1 MRFTH
6 PAGCACKEPV
16 RFTHPTREQVMSIQ
30 QWEIVIYVVTAALT
44 ATAPWMFMVHAKLAV
59 LSTQVARLETKVD
72 RMVDAE
78 QERLPQCIQHE
89 TALRELQR
97 RWEMHDVKIE
107 NVLQRIP
114 S

>member
-1 MRFTH
+1 
-6 PAGCACKEPV
+6 
-16 RFTHPTREQVMSIQ
+16 MSVQ
-30 QWEIVIYVVTAALT
+30 EWGIVVGVAMSAVLALG
-44 ATAPWMFMVHAKLAV
+44 PWMFMVHAKLAV